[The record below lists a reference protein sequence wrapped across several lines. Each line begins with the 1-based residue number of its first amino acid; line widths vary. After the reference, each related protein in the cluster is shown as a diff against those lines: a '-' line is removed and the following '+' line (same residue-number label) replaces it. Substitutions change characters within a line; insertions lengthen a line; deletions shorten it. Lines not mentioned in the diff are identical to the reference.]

1 MQRQTKVVVVFSRAE
16 AALAEVLRQS
26 LEYAEDTLVI
36 VEMDGDQSFYAQ
48 LFSSEEERLEEEEG
62 EELSNVCGSIV
73 TEQVTIEQDQI
84 LFIRSMDW
92 SFPSNGVFYKQ
103 WDPVLSY
110 GRRLQIAHE
119 VLRTLGELCCVGD
132 EQLVKIELMTWP

>member
-1 MQRQTKVVVVFSRAE
+1 M
-16 AALAEVLRQS
+16 
-26 LEYAEDTLVI
+26 
-36 VEMDGDQSFYAQ
+36 
-48 LFSSEEERLEEEEG
+48 
-62 EELSNVCGSIV
+62 

-92 SFPSNGVFYKQ
+92 SFPSDGVFYKQ
-103 WDPVLSY
+103 WYAVLSY

-119 VLRTLGELCCVGD
+119 VLRTLSELCCVGD